1 MLQYPFI
8 RPEFFTLLEES
19 GSAVTPTGWEPC
31 HQTIETG
38 GETEAFLPLYAKT
51 HSYGEYVFDWAWADA
66 FHRNGLNYYPK
77 LLTAIPFTPASG
89 PRARFAQGVDQPTM
103 ASQLIDRALAVADD
117 KGASSWHLLFPNAQH
132 LALFKDSRLLHRIG
146 VQYHWF
152 NRDYESFDHFLDS
165 FNSRKRKMVRKER
178 RQVSN
183 QQFTIERLSGDEI
196 TPEVWRLFASF
207 YQRTY
212 LKRSGSRGYLT
223 PEFFNLVGQQLAN
236 QCLMVVARQ
245 GKDIIAA
252 AFYLFDENTLYGR
265 YWGCLQE
272 FDFLHFELCYYQG
285 IEFAIERSLGKFDA
299 GAQGEHK
306 IVRGFEP
313 VMTHSLHW
321 IREPAFA
328 DAIARFLA
336 EEKGYIDEHIRQAGE
351 MLPFKV
357 TPE

>member
-8 RPEFFTLLEES
+8 RPDFFSLLEDS
-19 GSAVTPTGWEPC
+19 GSAVPSTGWEPC
-31 HQTIETG
+31 HQSIEEGSHTL
-38 GETEAFLPLYAKT
+38 AFLPLYAKA

-66 FHRNGLNYYPK
+66 YHRNGLNYYPK

-89 PRARFAQGVDQPTM
+89 PRARFAEGVDEK
-103 ASQLIDRALAVADD
+103 AAARRLIKRVLQVADD
-117 KGASSWHLLFPNAQH
+117 KGASSWHLLFPDEQH
-132 LALFKDSRLLHRIG
+132 LNLFQDSRLLHRTG

-152 NRDYESFDHFLDS
+152 NRHYENFDHFLDS

-178 RQVSN
+178 RQVAG
-183 QQFTIERLSGDEI
+183 QKFIIERLTGEMI
-196 TPEVWRLFASF
+196 TPDVWRLFALF

-223 PEFFNLVGQQLAN
+223 PDFFRLVGQQLAE
-236 QCLMVVARQ
+236 QCLMVVARL
-245 GKDIIAA
+245 DNEIVAA
-252 AFYLFDENTLYGR
+252 AFYLFDDENLYGR
-265 YWGCLQE
+265 YWGCLKE

-285 IEFAIERSLGKFDA
+285 IEFAIEKSLAKFDA

-313 VMTHSLHW
+313 VITHSLHW

-336 EEKGYIDEHIRQAGE
+336 EERGYIEEHFHQAAE
-351 MLPFKV
+351 MLPYK
-357 TPE
+357 TES